1 MQLKK
6 SIKKLYIVDTNVLL
20 SDPYAI
26 FKLGEGNDVF
36 LPSMVLEELD
46 RSKKGLDEV
55 SRNAR
60 KANRLLD
67 EIISNGNP
75 VKGNVYEQCYK
86 LLGNNVTGVLGN
98 IIFEPIEEEFLTRT
112 AQPTGDN
119 SILLSI
125 LAIKKIISNDSC
137 NANPYVDV
145 VLISKDINIRVKA
158 MAMNITSQDYLSD
171 QVQLEDGR
179 LPTGIHDF
187 KGVEIEDTGY
197 SVGENG
203 ERIHVFS
210 YVDGF
215 DEKVVH
221 PNEFI
226 IVAEKPYRVVSQ
238 DIENNTVTA
247 FEVENYKTKY
257 NAWGIKAK
265 NDEQNLAMN
274 LLMDPDIHLV
284 NLMGPAGTGKTLLS
298 VAAALELCIEEG
310 LYNEVIFTRATV
322 GASEEI
328 GFLPG
333 NEEEKLLPWMGGL
346 LDSLEVLSLDLSN
359 EEQKQVTN
367 RFKMKSI
374 NFMRGRSFQKKFII
388 IDEFQNLTHKE
399 ARLMLTRAGEGTKI
413 IIMGNLNQIDTAYLT
428 EHSSGLA
435 HVAENL
441 KDWYKGGHLMLV
453 DTIRSELSEVAEQRL

>member
-1 MQLKK
+1 MPSEKSVKK
-6 SIKKLYIVDTNVLL
+6 IFVIDTNVLL
-20 SDPYAI
+20 SDPYSI
-26 FKLGEGNDVF
+26 FKLGEDNDIF
-36 LPSMVLEELD
+36 LPNMVLEELD
-46 RSKKGLDEV
+46 RGKKGMDEIA
-55 SRNAR
+55 RNAR

-67 EIISNGNP
+67 EIIGNG
-75 VKGNVYEQCYK
+75 KSDDKCIYEQCFN
-86 LLGNNVTGVLGN
+86 LLGKNVSATSGS
-98 IIFEPIEEEFLTRT
+98 IIFEPINEEYL
-112 AQPTGDN
+112 AKSVKISGDN

-125 LAIKKIISNDSC
+125 LALKKALRGQG
-137 NANPYVDV
+137 ANRQYADV

-158 MAMNITSQDYLSD
+158 MAMNVTSQDYLSD

-179 LPTGIHDF
+179 LPTGVHDCM
-187 KGVEIEDTGY
+187 GADIEDTGY
-197 SVGENG
+197 SIGENG

-210 YVDGF
+210 HADGF
-215 DEKVVH
+215 HGRTMH

-226 IVAEKPYRVVSQ
+226 IVAEKPYRVISQ
-238 DIENNTVTA
+238 DIENKTVTA

-257 NAWGIKAK
+257 NTWGINAK

-298 VAAALELCIEEG
+298 VAAALELCIERG

-333 NEEEKLLPWMGGL
+333 TEEEKLLPWMGGL
-346 LDSLEVLSLDLSN
+346 LDSLEVLSLDLGN
-359 EEQKQVTN
+359 DEQKQVTN
-367 RFKMKSI
+367 CFKMKSI

-413 IIMGNLNQIDTAYLT
+413 VIMGNLNQIDTAYLT

-441 KDWYKGGHLMLV
+441 KDWYRGGHLMLIE
-453 DTIRSELSEVAEQRL
+453 TIRSELSEIAEKRL